1 MYIRTD
7 NAALKT
13 AFCRPGPVV
22 SSTDDD
28 LPQRRDAR
36 TENGSA
42 CVVFEPD
49 QLVAGPGKL
58 DIHDDVADEE
68 RRTSVSFDVY

>member
-1 MYIRTD
+1 MHVRPD

-22 SSTDDD
+22 SSTDDG

-36 TENGSA
+36 TKNGSA

-49 QLVAGPGKL
+49 QFVVGAGKL
-58 DIHDDVADEE
+58 DIHDDVADEA
-68 RRTSVSFDVY
+68 R